1 MSADTKTLSAAV
13 EVDSEL
19 AEQFEEFREQNGM
32 TSKSEAVRHL
42 LRAGLAEQTDDSDE
56 AEQTDDSDDDDD
68 RDTLERQTPQT
79 PSGRAAD
86 WIDGNEPI
94 IFGFAFLV
102 GAEGILSSMMSVA
115 GAYGSVLFAV
125 LGLGLA
131 VWIVADSI
139 ENWRDSDESA
149 TPAAETE
156 TANGG
161 VDA

>member
-42 LRAGLAEQTDDSDE
+42 LRAGL

>member
-19 AEQFEEFREQNGM
+19 AEQFEEFRDQNGM

-42 LRAGLAEQTDDSDE
+42 LRAGLAEQM
-56 AEQTDDSDDDDD
+56 DDSDDDDD
-68 RDTLERQTPQT
+68 RNALERQTAQT
-79 PSGRAAD
+79 SSSRAAD

-94 IFGFAFLV
+94 IFGFAFLI
-102 GAEGILSSMMSVA
+102 GAEGILSSLVAVA
-115 GAYGSVLFAV
+115 GGAGTVLFAV
-125 LGLGLA
+125 LGLALS
-131 VWIVADSI
+131 VWLIVDTVR
-139 ENWRDSDESA
+139 NWRDSDESS
-149 TPAAETE
+149 TPAVE